1 MVKKQKI
8 SVVVFHSIQIKL
20 AFLLLFTNAFKIA
33 NMDVNFSLGWIDY
46 LIMIVYFIFVLGIG
60 FVLKRYMK
68 DASAFLEGG
77 RSMPAWVAGLA
88 FISTNL
94 GALEVMGMTGSGL
107 KYGMLTT
114 HFYWIGAIPAM
125 IFLALFMMP
134 FYYGSKAR
142 SVPEY
147 LKFRYDEKTRGLNA
161 ILFAVMTIM
170 ASGISMYALAILME
184 KLLGFN
190 FHASLVLSAFI
201 VLVYTYLGG
210 LAAAIYNE
218 VLQFFIIV
226 IGLFPVVFLSLTDL
240 GGWSGLESQLEPI
253 VAAKGFAADTW
264 MTTWKY
270 TGTAK
275 ANPMGVEWYGIFA
288 GLGFVLSFG
297 YWCTNFLIVQRAM
310 AARSKV
316 AAQNTPLIGALPK
329 MFIPFLIIVPGI
341 AALVLLNTP
350 DTGFVL
356 PLNDQGQPIYDYTI
370 IMLLKQ
376 YLPTGVLGLG
386 ITALL
391 ASFMSG
397 MAGNVSAFNTVWTYD
412 IYQSYIRPRTGN
424 KTEDDKHYLTVGRLA
439 TIFGVIVS
447 IGAAYIAK
455 QFGNIMDFLQTI
467 FSMINAPLFAI
478 IFLGMFWKRTTG
490 HAAFIGLLGGFLI
503 ALLHHGLTIPEGA
516 STIFKGGWLGIV
528 KVYPVEMAQNFWTAI
543 YACAASTFLTISL
556 SFATKQLKADSEL
569 VGLVYSLTPKEV
581 ITAQSWWNK
590 PVVLSV
596 IVGTI
601 AVILTILFW

>member
-1 MVKKQKI
+1 MGTN
-8 SVVVFHSIQIKL
+8 FTL
-20 AFLLLFTNAFKIA
+20 A
-33 NMDVNFSLGWIDY
+33 WIDY
-46 LIMIVYFIFVLGIG
+46 LVMVIYFVFVLGIG
-60 FVLKRYMK
+60 WALKKFMK
-68 DASAFLEGG
+68 DAKSFLEAG

-94 GALEVMGMTGSGL
+94 GALEVMGMTGSGV

-125 IFLALFMMP
+125 VFLALFMMP

-147 LKFRYDEKTRGLNA
+147 LKLRYDEKTRGLNA
-161 ILFAVMTIM
+161 LLFAVMTIL

-184 KLLGFN
+184 KVLGWN
-190 FHASLVLSAFI
+190 FHLSLILSATI
-201 VLVYTYLGG
+201 VLAYTYLGG
-210 LAAAIYNE
+210 LSSAIYNE

-226 IGLFPVVFLSLTDL
+226 IGLLPIVILSLKDL
-240 GGWSGLESQLEPI
+240 GGWSGMQDHLAPI
-253 VAAKGFAADTW
+253 VSAKGYAADAWT
-264 MTTWKY
+264 TTWKY

-275 ANPMGVEWYGIFA
+275 ANPMGVAWYGIFA

-310 AARSKV
+310 SARSTVAAR
-316 AAQNTPLIGALPK
+316 NTPLIGALPK

-341 AALVLLNTP
+341 AALVLMNMP
-350 DTGFVL
+350 GKGFSL
-356 PLNDQGQPIYDYTI
+356 PLNAAGQPIYDYTI

-376 YLPTGVLGLG
+376 YLPAGVLGLG

-412 IYQSYIRPRTGN
+412 IYQSYIRPATSD
-424 KTEDDKHYLTVGRLA
+424 KEKDEKHYLKVGRLA
-439 TIFGVIVS
+439 TIFGIVVS
-447 IGAAYIAK
+447 IAAAYLASL
-455 QFGNIMDFLQTI
+455 FGNIMDFLQTI

-490 HAAFIGLLGGFLI
+490 HAAFTGLLAGFLI
-503 ALLHHGLTIPEGA
+503 ALLHHGLTFPEGA
-516 STIFKGGWLGIV
+516 DTLVKGGWIARV
-528 KVYPVEMAQNFWTAI
+528 HMYPVEMAQNFWTAI
-543 YACAASTFLTISL
+543 FACGTSAFIAVGLSMLTPQQKS
-556 SFATKQLKADSEL
+556 KEELK
-569 VGLVYSLTPKEV
+569 GLVYSLTPRSMAETV
-581 ITAQSWWNK
+581 PWYRRSVTLAIA
-590 PVVLSV
+590 VL
-596 IVGTI
+596 TI
-601 AVILTILFW
+601 ATVLTIWFW